1 MSPVSDYCVIGT
13 ELMGRIALIQASLHK
28 EKPDSPEMVS
38 LGTAVRKF
46 NEHVISLPNLFTGT
60 N

>member
-1 MSPVSDYCVIGT
+1 
-13 ELMGRIALIQASLHK
+13 MGRIALIQASLHK

-46 NEHVISLPNLFTGT
+46 NEHVISCPICLQAQTKQGKH
-60 N
+60 